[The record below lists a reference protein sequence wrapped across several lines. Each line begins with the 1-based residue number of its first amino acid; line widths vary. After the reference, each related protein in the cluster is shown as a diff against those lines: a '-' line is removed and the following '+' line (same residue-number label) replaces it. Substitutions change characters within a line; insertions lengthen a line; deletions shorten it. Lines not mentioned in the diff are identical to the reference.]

1 MKQLLL
7 FDRINLARCAMD
19 RANQA
24 IADNRFSHFDGEWVT
39 ARMWT
44 KYHCQVTTA
53 DCSYIESTATINF
66 A

>member
-19 RANQA
+19 RANQSVM
-24 IADNRFSHFDGEWVT
+24 DFPRFDGEWIT

-44 KYHCQVTTA
+44 KYHCQISTA
-53 DCSYIESTATINF
+53 DHSYIEAN
-66 A
+66 

>member
-24 IADNRFSHFDGEWVT
+24 MGENRFSDFDGEWVT

-44 KYHCQVTTA
+44 KYHCAITTA
-53 DCSYIESTATINF
+53 DHSYIEAN
-66 A
+66 